1 MLVLFLSAHAFVC
14 AAARP
19 VPVATTL
26 IAVGVSVMRFRVI
39 LDDFFRDLVEDL
51 APHLLIF
58 LDLLALTS
66 SAISHERPLSF
77 GEPQP
82 TWSKECATSL
92 TNESR
97 PKLGFY
103 DFPRPDF
110 MRRSSSCRRFS
121 ARIVRTSTT
130 LTRMRMS
137 SRTARYKRSANTS
150 REYSTAMRTQ
160 AASLDAAP
168 RRV

>member
-1 MLVLFLSAHAFVC
+1 MLVLFLSAHAFIC

-66 SAISHERPLSF
+66 SAISHERPRSF

-82 TWSKECATSL
+82 TVVQGVCHVADQRVAPQARLLRFPST
-92 TNESR
+92 
-97 PKLGFY
+97 GFHAA
-103 DFPRPDF
+103 FFVLSTLLSANRPDEHDVDEDEDEQQNGEIQEEREHVARVYPQQCA
-110 MRRSSSCRRFS
+110 RRPH
-121 ARIVRTSTT
+121 
-130 LTRMRMS
+130 L
-137 SRTARYKRSANTS
+137 
-150 REYSTAMRTQ
+150 
-160 AASLDAAP
+160 
-168 RRV
+168 

>member
-77 GEPQP
+77 GDPQ
-82 TWSKECATSL
+82 
-92 TNESR
+92 
-97 PKLGFY
+97 
-103 DFPRPDF
+103 
-110 MRRSSSCRRFS
+110 
-121 ARIVRTSTT
+121 
-130 LTRMRMS
+130 
-137 SRTARYKRSANTS
+137 ANVVQGVCNVAD
-150 REYSTAMRTQ
+150 E
-160 AASLDAAP
+160 
-168 RRV
+168 RVTPHA